1 MHEEHRTASITLLS
15 YIASLLECFSFLQI
29 YTRSDKQVD
38 RLCTSKHTHHQT
50 LRARALTHARG
61 STHTHTHTRARAR
74 THTQAHTHTHSH
86 IHAHTHASTH
96 ARTYTHTHTVT
107 HTHAH
112 THTHARTH
120 NTHTH
125 LDAVP
130 AQSDFL
136 STPDL
141 PESGVASSAAEVP
154 TTVTSGPLV
163 RQ

>member
-61 STHTHTHTRARAR
+61 STHTHERARAR
-74 THTQAHTHTHSH
+74 THTQAHTHTH
-86 IHAHTHASTH
+86 T
-96 ARTYTHTHTVT
+96 RTYTHTHTQART
-107 HTHAH
+107 HARTHTRTQSHTRTHAH